1 MMILKRRG
9 RLFLKSDLLNFSPK
23 TDKISLPPLAGSYL
37 SATLESSKK
46 KKDNRRA
53 EAVIVGGREIAVGR
67 GVSVVS
73 GLVGQKD
80 NV

>member
-9 RLFLKSDLLNFSPK
+9 RLFFKSDLLNFSPK

-46 KKDNRRA
+46 KKTTDELKLLPSA
-53 EAVIVGGREIAVGR
+53 AVKSLS
-67 GVSVVS
+67 GVAFP
-73 GLVGQKD
+73 
-80 NV
+80 